1 VKADPKLALGYQ
13 YLGFAEYQDK
23 KYTEALA
30 DFTRAIELNPKNAL
44 TRFLRAYLTSTQ
56 HGTVGDDAQMEEDL
70 RAAIAISPEFAPPYG
85 VLAVFLA
92 NQGQNLSEAL
102 KLAHQAQVLEPGN
115 VNYQIDMAVV
125 LARMN
130 RYEEARNIA
139 LHARANAANP
149 GERAEAVRF
158 LAYVDQLK
166 QYSAGDSDAPE
177 SDAMHRSSSTP
188 SPGGSTSG
196 APANSPNN
204 AQAQP
209 VGGDAAK
216 SGSAPDGGTLREA
229 TGTVTK
235 LSCMGGLKFELNADA
250 GKLTL
255 HIKPG
260 TNLPI
265 RLTTRQTG
273 PFNACTGLQGQRV
286 KVAYQPDDA
295 KGKVGTLESLTVLSG
310 AGDAASGATNS
321 GRGRQLGVGSAHSDP
336 ETSSAEGIATHVQC
350 NGNELTLSLD
360 AGTHSF
366 TLHARDATRVQFE
379 QDVAFDAGDFQPC
392 TQLNGRQVKITF
404 VVVDGKGYGGEIQ
417 EVEVEK

>member
-1 VKADPKLALGYQ
+1 
-13 YLGFAEYQDK
+13 
-23 KYTEALA
+23 
-30 DFTRAIELNPKNAL
+30 
-44 TRFLRAYLTSTQ
+44 
-56 HGTVGDDAQMEEDL
+56 MEEDL

-92 NQGQNLSEAL
+92 NQGQNLPEAL
-102 KLAHQAQVLEPGN
+102 KLARQAQVLEPGN
-115 VNYQIDMAVV
+115 ANYQIDMAVV

-130 RYEEARNIA
+130 HYEEARNIA

-158 LAYVDQLK
+158 LAYLDQLQ

-177 SDAMHRSSSTP
+177 SDAMHQSSSTP
-188 SPGGSTSG
+188 SAGGSTTG
-196 APANSPNN
+196 APANSPNS
-204 AQAQP
+204 AQAQAI
-209 VGGDAAK
+209 GGEAAK
-216 SGSAPDGGTLREA
+216 SGSAPDGGTVHEA
-229 TGTVTK
+229 IGTVTK
-235 LSCMGGLKFELNADA
+235 LSCMGGLKFELNTDA

-265 RLTTRQTG
+265 RLTARQTE
-273 PFNACTGLQGQRV
+273 PFNACTALQGQRV
-286 KVAYQPDDA
+286 AVAYQPDDA

-310 AGDAASGATNS
+310 AGDGASGATDS
-321 GRGRQLGVGSAHSDP
+321 ARGRQLGVGTAHSDP
-336 ETSSAEGIATHVQC
+336 VTTSAEGIVTHVVC
-350 NGNELTLSLD
+350 NGHELTLSLD
-360 AGTHSF
+360 SGAHSF

-392 TQLNGRQVKITF
+392 TQLNGRPVKITF
-404 VVVDGKGYGGEIQ
+404 VVVGGKAYDGEIQ